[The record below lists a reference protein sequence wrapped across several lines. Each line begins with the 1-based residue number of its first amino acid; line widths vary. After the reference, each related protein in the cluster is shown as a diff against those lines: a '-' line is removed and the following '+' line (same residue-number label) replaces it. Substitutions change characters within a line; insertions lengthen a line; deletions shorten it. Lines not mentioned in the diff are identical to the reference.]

1 MRPRPVSV
9 PVVMQTNAA
18 ESGAASLGMLLAYY
32 GLWIPLEQLRDDCG
46 VGREEPGMESLLLV
60 AESRGLTIQTHP
72 LTGDSLENIPVPCLL
87 ERRDGSCVVLRGV
100 SRRHVWLND
109 PAVGALRSLKDQFLR
124 SCGLQAVQFTPGS
137 GFRVGGSPTAVSS
150 FLRSRLHG
158 SFAPFLFVLLSGLA
172 AAAVGAVSPAFGRVF
187 LDRILSRRNP
197 EWLTSYLLILTAIT
211 AAGIAAALFQAVYLL
226 KLKGKLAVVGNST
239 FFWHLL
245 RLPIS
250 FFQQHLAG
258 DLALRQNSNDDVAD
272 TIMGHLVPVALN
284 LVTMALYLAVML
296 RYSIPLTA
304 VGLCAM
310 ALNLVC
316 ARYVAKRQVNIARA
330 QFRDVGKLE
339 SCTVSGIEMIET
351 IKATGA
357 ENGFFSRWAGI
368 QAGVNMSVV
377 RLFKLKKFLAALAPF
392 LQALSNVAILIL
404 GVTLILRG
412 GFTAGMLLAFQGFL
426 AAFLAPS
433 ATLLTASAKAE
444 EMRAQMERI
453 DDVMGT
459 PEERSAHSADG
470 SLDKLS
476 GTVVLTDVTFG
487 YSRLAPPLVEHFSLT
502 LLPGKSVA
510 FVGASGCGKSTLSK
524 LISGL
529 YEPWSGA
536 ITYDGKPRS
545 AYSRTLFTSS
555 LAVVDQDIVLFED
568 TVANN
573 LRMWDTTI
581 EDFDLIMAARDAHI
595 HEDIMQRD
603 GGYDAPVLES
613 GRNFSGGQRQRL
625 EIARVLAQDP
635 TILIMDEA
643 TSALDA
649 KTEYEVVNSIK
660 ARGISC
666 IVIAHR
672 LSTIRDCDEIIV
684 LDKGHVVERGTHEM
698 LCTLHGRYAA
708 LLSNE

>member
-9 PVVMQTNAA
+9 PMIMQTNAA
-18 ESGAASLGMLLAYY
+18 ESGAACLGMLLAYY
-32 GLWIPLEQLRDDCG
+32 GLWIPLEQLRNDCG
-46 VGREEPGMESLLLV
+46 VGREEPGMENLLRV
-60 AESRGLTIQTHP
+60 AEGRGLMVQAHQ
-72 LTGDSLENIPVPCLL
+72 LTGNSLEDIPVPCLL
-87 ERRDGSCVVLRGV
+87 ERQDGSYVVLRGV
-100 SRRHVWLND
+100 SLRHVWLND
-109 PAVGALRSLKDQFLR
+109 PAVGALRSSREQFL
-124 SCGLQAVQFTPGS
+124 SSFGTQAVQFTPGL
-137 GFRVGGSPTAVSS
+137 GFQMGGSPTTVSS

-158 SFAPFLFVLLSGLA
+158 SFAPVLFVLLSGLA
-172 AAAVGAVSPAFGRVF
+172 VAAVGAASPAFARVF
-187 LDRILSRRNP
+187 LDRILSQRNS
-197 EWLTSYLLILTAIT
+197 EWLIPFLLILAAIT
-211 AAGIAAALFQAVYLL
+211 AAGILASLLQAVYLL
-226 KLKGKLAVVGNST
+226 KLKGKLAVVGNSV

-258 DLALRQNSNDDVAD
+258 DLALRQSSNDDVAD
-272 TIMGHLVPVALN
+272 TLMGHLTPVILN
-284 LVTMALYLAVML
+284 LVTMVLYLAVML
-296 RYSIPLTA
+296 RYSLPLTA

-339 SCTVSGIEMIET
+339 SCTVSGIEMMET

-357 ENGFFSRWAGI
+357 ENGFFARWAGV
-368 QAGVNMSVV
+368 QASVNTSIV
-377 RLFKLKKFLAALAPF
+377 RLFKLKKYLAALPPF
-392 LQALSNVAILIL
+392 LQALSNVAVLIL
-404 GVTLILRG
+404 GVILILRG
-412 GFTAGMLLAFQGFL
+412 DFTAGMLLAFQGFL
-426 AAFLAPS
+426 SAFLAPS
-433 ATLLTASAKAE
+433 ATLLTASEKME

-453 DDVMGT
+453 EDVMGT
-459 PEERSAHSADG
+459 PEEKSTHSEDG
-470 SLDKLS
+470 SLDKL
-476 GTVVLTDVTFG
+476 GGDVELTDVTFG
-487 YSRLAPPLVEHFSLT
+487 YSRLSPPLVEHFSLT
-502 LLPGKSVA
+502 LAPGKSVA

-529 YEPWSGA
+529 YEPWSGT

-545 AYSRTLFTSS
+545 AYSRTAFTSS
-555 LAVVDQDIVLFED
+555 LAVVDQDIILFED

-573 LRMWDTTI
+573 LRMWDATI
-581 EDFDLIMAARDAHI
+581 EDFELIMAARDAHI
-595 HEDIMQRD
+595 HEDIMRRD
-603 GGYDAPVLES
+603 GGYSAPVQEG

-635 TILIMDEA
+635 TVLIMDEA

-649 KTEYEVVNSIK
+649 KTEYEVVKAIK

-684 LDKGHVVERGTHEM
+684 LDKGHVVERGTHET
-698 LCTLHGRYAA
+698 LCALGGRYAA